1 MARLLKKNS
10 QSLECGFWNLQ
21 IKMKRHRKTDKEIK
35 KNLKNADGLNFS
47 GEPMSDEAI
56 QSLLEAPETA
66 VRQTHWINKK
76 YIPETHRKDE
86 KQ

>member
-1 MARLLKKNS
+1 M
-10 QSLECGFWNLQ
+10 E
-21 IKMKRHRKTDKEIK
+21 EIK

-47 GEPMSDEAI
+47 GETMSDEAI
-56 QSLLEAPETA
+56 ESLLEAMENS
-66 VRQTHWINKK
+66 VCQTHRINKK